1 MTGRACVIF
10 AVVVRHARIRL
21 RRPVYLA
28 VGAAVVVAVGITAA
42 FTVGDDDGRP
52 PAPWNLV
59 EQQRRAAMLDA
70 EAARDAAAREQER
83 RELDASIAR
92 FEAELR
98 GLDAERAAAEHADE
112 AAQTDDERRAAHDA
126 LHRLAERRQDVL
138 QALLHLK
145 AQRARRCPRGQPGC

>member
-1 MTGRACVIF
+1 MTARACVIF

-52 PAPWNLV
+52 SAPAPWNLV
-59 EQQRRAAMLDA
+59 EQQRRAAML
-70 EAARDAAAREQER
+70 EADAAAREQER